1 MRRQRALPITVDEG
15 VITPRD
21 AMELIR
27 LDLIDGIAMKPAR
40 VGGLLPQRRMIELV
54 LDAGLI
60 FLGSGL
66 TDPDIGF
73 AASVQVYAAFGLAR
87 PAALNGPQ
95 FLDAGVASLGV
106 RVEDGDALVPTG
118 PGLGVEIDESRLTSL
133 ALDLGL

>member
-1 MRRQRALPITVDEG
+1 
-15 VITPRD
+15 
-21 AMELIR
+21 MEMVR

-40 VGGLLPQRRMIELV
+40 VGGLLPQRRMIEIV

-73 AASVQVYAAFGLAR
+73 AASVQVYAAFGLAY

-95 FLDAGVASLGV
+95 FLDASIASAGVV
-106 RVEDGDALVPTG
+106 VENGEALVPSG
-118 PGLGVEIDESRLTSL
+118 PGLGVAIDESRLAAI